1 MTHLALTFSYNFE
14 DTDCPSSV
22 CEAGFMVPNLRIYVS
37 FLNSMYSPLFSYV
50 IFRPLVNERK

>member
-14 DTDCPSSV
+14 DTDSPSSV
-22 CEAGFMVPNLRIYVS
+22 READFMVPNLSIYVS
-37 FLNSMYSPLFSYV
+37 FLNSMYNPLFSCV

>member
-14 DTDCPSSV
+14 DTDSPSSIY
-22 CEAGFMVPNLRIYVS
+22 EAGFMALNLRIYVS

-50 IFRPLVNERK
+50 ELFSDL